1 MASRIEW
8 SWGETLLHL
17 MMLLSRI
24 PLRKLILIIP
34 AYGNKVLNEG
44 SDKQHGKNRKEGKG
58 VRGKSIDLGHW
69 L

>member
-1 MASRIEW
+1 
-8 SWGETLLHL
+8 

-58 VRGKSIDLGHW
+58 VRGNSVDLGHW